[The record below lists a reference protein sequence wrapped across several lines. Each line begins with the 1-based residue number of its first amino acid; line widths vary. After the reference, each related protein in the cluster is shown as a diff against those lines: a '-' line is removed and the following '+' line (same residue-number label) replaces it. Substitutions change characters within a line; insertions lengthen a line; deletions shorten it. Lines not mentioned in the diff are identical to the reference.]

1 MTCVW
6 VCVREMIPPER
17 GGLSLGI
24 TSLFAM
30 IGMGLGGYQG
40 GFFFDLTGNYTY
52 SFVNA
57 ALAGVVNLIIIGSLV
72 LYVKRKQELLLA
84 T

>member
-1 MTCVW
+1 
-6 VCVREMIPPER
+6 MIPPES
-17 GGLSLGI
+17 GGLALGI

-57 ALAGVVNLIIIGSLV
+57 ALAGVVNLMIVGSLV
-72 LYVKRKQELLLA
+72 LYVTRKKKGLTTQ
-84 T
+84 